1 MHHVVNN
8 DFVKGTLEHI
18 QKLITTP
25 TLGFDKMTNLKI
37 STSGMPMS
45 EK

>member
-18 QKLITTP
+18 QKLIR
-25 TLGFDKMTNLKI
+25 LFWDFNHSHFKLWQNEQFKD
-37 STSGMPMS
+37 
-45 EK
+45 